1 MRNRGHII
9 LPLLLAA
16 AACGPLEAQ
25 DSGAY
30 SGMGTCVSGSPRM
43 YFVVDAVTT
52 GSCAAGGGTGESQC
66 CCLAGVWANC
76 ATAGSG
82 APSTPDYLVK
92 TADGGLSAE
101 RVVTDT
107 SSVTWDWGTSGQAKA
122 NVANV
127 FLPASSPPAV
137 DAANGVWGVSTGLVF
152 EGSSA
157 DANETTVVAANAT
170 ADRTLTLPNET
181 GTLLSTA
188 SNYAASVSAAGPA
201 TTATA
206 LAANPG
212 DCSTADGTEFAW
224 RINASGDLS
233 CASVAFEPYSDVLD
247 IKNTAA
253 DTPDDDFSSGSLA
266 GKWTVVSGASGT
278 VDLFE
283 TGTSVAEYDLATR
296 SGWLL
301 LQVGKNSGNAVS
313 LRQDYTLPDG
323 SSIVA
328 ALAVN
333 SGGSNAAVTTNNSLD
348 CGLNVN
354 NNNTSAVSGTYTGLY
369 LDAQAA
375 LGPRPLVVSSVG
387 STLNGPDSWVPL
399 GGVAWLRISR
409 VGLSYSHFVSADSG
423 LTWFPLGIKTLG
435 SAADNVWVY
444 CSMDATITGQV
455 PISGFDWVRLGT
467 NNLDPW

>member
-1 MRNRGHII
+1 MMRAR
-9 LPLLLAA
+9 LAVVLSLLAA
-16 AACGPLEAQ
+16 PALAQLQAVDATKRPTCTDGQPWAMWLLNESSATDCDKTAGGAFEALCCCKEGSVAACA
-25 DSGAY
+25 S
-30 SGMGTCVSGSPRM
+30 
-43 YFVVDAVTT
+43 
-52 GSCAAGGGTGESQC
+52 AGGGGNSFETIDLPSGTDPVADSATDTLAVTCSAPLTCTGNSGTDTWA
-66 CCLAGVWANC
+66 LAW
-76 ATAGSG
+76 S
-82 APSTPDYLVK
+82 STPLISTDID
-92 TADGGLSAE
+92 TSAE
-101 RVVTDT
+101 LRGILTD
-107 SSVTWDWGTSGQAKA
+107 
-122 NVANV
+122 
-127 FLPASSPPAV
+127 
-137 DAANGVWGVSTGLVF
+137 
-152 EGSSA
+152 
-157 DANETTVVAANAT
+157 
-170 ADRTLTLPNET
+170 ET
-181 GTLLSTA
+181 GTG
-188 SNYAASVSAAGPA
+188 AAVFVGCANCLGGTEINESGLAAVP
-201 TTATA
+201 TATA

-212 DCSTADGTEFAW
+212 DCSTGDGTEFAW

-409 VGLSYSHFVSADSG
+409 VGLNYSHFVSADSG

-467 NNLDPW
+467 NKLDPW